1 MKLLKR
7 VLFFSLTIIVTAFML
22 LFIFLS
28 PISKWA
34 IEKYSIEYTGRQ
46 IKMEGLWV
54 NLFTGSVSASGF
66 KIYEAKSDKI
76 FFQTDKLYAHII
88 LHKIPAGEYELTD
101 IKFTKP
107 AVTFLQ
113 KGTRFNFSDLID
125 RFATPDVGTVPANN
139 KPFKW
144 KVDNF
149 DIDSAEIIYTNTSPY
164 NTIKIQNCTVAIPD
178 MAWNNPAY
186 SINAD
191 FDLASGGH
199 FKARSSFNKSTLIYT
214 LLLNIRQFNINPWYV
229 YLKDYLK
236 VNSLDGLV
244 STDLNITGNMHH
256 SSAIAAS
263 GNMQVEK
270 FAIIDNVND
279 KLTSINK
286 VDIQIDSVNTEKNI
300 YHFASITIDQPY
312 LKLEMYKDGYNFDRL
327 MTSPAASAADTS
339 SFTYSNIF
347 QLMADYIQEITNDYV
362 ASNYNADEFI
372 VQGGQFDFYDYT
384 LHDKFHYTLDS
395 LHLLSDR
402 INSNSNKIYFDAN
415 AILNRSGI
423 MTAKMDINP
432 KDFKD
437 FDIDCS
443 MKDINVADFNP
454 YTKYYVATPFLSG
467 IGDYANKTTVVKR
480 QLKSDNILV
489 VNKIIAGKK
498 DKTFKPVYN
507 MPVRLAVSILRDVH
521 GDIKLDIPVA
531 GSLDDPKFKWGK
543 IVWKVL
549 GNMMVKAATAPFRL
563 LAGAFGGKE
572 DDYKEIDFD
581 YLQTSVSAVQQK
593 QLDQLASMVKNK
605 PEIKLELIQV
615 VNQEDEMENLAICF
629 AKSQYLGLS
638 DSLTDTE
645 QHDISSVA
653 TDDSDFISYVDSMVK
668 TPNPYL
674 STQEKCVLLIGKE
687 KLQQSVDSIMQER
700 NEAVEHYLLQ
710 QKVPQGALFIHN
722 TDKPNDPNLGNFPKL
737 IINVAS
743 DDEDKKE

>member
-7 VLFFSLTIIVTAFML
+7 ILFFLLITIVTAFVL
-22 LFIFLS
+22 LFIFIS
-28 PISKWA
+28 PISKWI
-34 IEKYSIEYTGRQ
+34 IEKYSVEYTGRQ
-46 IKMEGLWV
+46 VKMEGLWV
-54 NLFTGSVSASGF
+54 NLFTGSVSAKGF
-66 KIYEAKSDKI
+66 KIYEAKTDKI
-76 FFQTDKLYAHII
+76 FFQTNELYAHII

-101 IKFTKP
+101 IKFTQP
-107 AVTFLQ
+107 QVTFLQ
-113 KGTRFNFSDLID
+113 KGTRFNFSDLVD

-149 DIDSAEIIYTNTSPY
+149 DIDSAVIIYTNSSPY
-164 NTIKIQNCTVAIPD
+164 NTIKLQNCTVAIPD
-178 MAWNNPAY
+178 MAWDNPAY

-214 LLLNIRQFNINPWYV
+214 LLLNIHQFNINPWYV

-263 GNMQVEK
+263 GNLQVEK

-279 KLTSINK
+279 KLSSINK

-312 LKLEMYKDGYNFDRL
+312 LKLEMYKEGYNFNLL
-327 MTSPAASAADTS
+327 MTSPAANTDTS

-362 ASNYNADEFI
+362 ASNYNADKFVI
-372 VQGGQFDFYDYT
+372 NGGQFAFYDYT

-395 LHLLSDR
+395 IHLLSDR
-402 INSNSNKIYFDAN
+402 INSNSTKIYVDAN
-415 AILNRSGI
+415 AVLNRSGI

-467 IGDYANKTTVVKR
+467 IGDYANKTTVIKR

-489 VNKIIAGKK
+489 INKIIAGKK
-498 DKTFKPVYN
+498 DKSYKPVYN

-543 IVWKVL
+543 VVWKVL

-572 DDYKEIDFD
+572 DDYKEVDFD
-581 YLQTSVSAVQQK
+581 YLQTSVTAVQQK

-615 VNQEDEMENLAICF
+615 VNQEDEMENLAICY
-629 AKSQYLGLS
+629 AKSQYLGLG
-638 DSLTDTE
+638 DSLTAAE

-653 TDDSDFISYVDSMVK
+653 TDDSDFLSYVDSVLK
-668 TPNPYL
+668 KPGAYL

-687 KLQQSVDSIMQER
+687 KLQQSVDSIMQKR

-710 QKVPQGALFIHN
+710 QNVPQGALFIHN
-722 TDKPNDPNLGNFPKL
+722 TNKPNDPNLGNFPKL

-743 DDEDKKE
+743 DDEVKKE

>member
-1 MKLLKR
+1 MKWLKR
-7 VLFFSLTIIVTAFML
+7 ILFFLLITVVAAFVL
-22 LFIFLS
+22 LFIFIS
-28 PISKWA
+28 PISKWI
-34 IEKYSIEYTGRQ
+34 IEKYSVEYTGRQ
-46 IKMEGLWV
+46 VKIDKLWV
-54 NLFTGSVSASGF
+54 NLFTGSVSAKGF

-76 FFQTDKLYAHII
+76 FFQTDELYAHII

-101 IKFTKP
+101 IKFTQP
-107 AVTFLQ
+107 QVTFIQ
-113 KGTRFNFSDLID
+113 KGTRFNFSDLVD
-125 RFATPDVGTVPANN
+125 RFATPDVGTVPPNN

-149 DIDSAEIIYTNTSPY
+149 DIDSAVIIYTNTSPY
-164 NTIKIQNCTVAIPD
+164 NTIKIQNCSLTIPD
-178 MAWNNPAY
+178 MAWDNPAY
-186 SINAD
+186 SINTD

-214 LLLNIRQFNINPWYV
+214 LQLNIHQFNINPWYV

-244 STDLNITGNMHH
+244 STDLNITGNMHY

-300 YHFASITIDQPY
+300 YHFATITVDQPY
-312 LKLEMYKDGYNFDRL
+312 LKLEMYKEGYNFNRL
-327 MTSPAASAADTS
+327 VTSPAASTDTS

-362 ASNYNADEFI
+362 ASNYNADKFI
-372 VQGGQFDFYDYT
+372 VQGGQFVFYDYT
-384 LHDKFHYTLDS
+384 LHEKFRYSMDS
-395 LHLLSDR
+395 LNLLSDR
-402 INSNSNKIYFDAN
+402 ISNNSAKIYVDAS
-415 AILNRSGI
+415 AVLNRSGI

-432 KDFKD
+432 KDVKD

-480 QLKSDNILV
+480 QLTSENVLV
-489 VNKIIAGKK
+489 INKIIAGKK

-543 IVWKVL
+543 VVWKVL

-572 DDYKEIDFD
+572 DDYKEVDFD
-581 YLQTSVSAVQQK
+581 YLQTTVTAVQQK

-615 VNQEDEMENLAICF
+615 VNQEDEMENLAICY
-629 AKSQYLGLS
+629 AKSQYLGLG
-638 DSLTDTE
+638 DSLTDAE

-653 TDDSDFISYVDSMVK
+653 TDDSDFIQYVDSMLK
-668 TPNPYL
+668 TPSPYL

-687 KLQQSVDSIMQER
+687 KLQQSVDSIMKER

-743 DDEDKKE
+743 DEDEKKE